1 MGISFLFHVLLF
13 IQSLFDDCFHFEHLF
28 VRRRILRKYDPGEI
42 PVYPCIGMGRV
53 AFCLSRQE
61 ESVPCRQY
69 LPVRGKEP
77 DTVYGDTFH
86 RVAEDVPN
94 SPVSTHIVILL
105 EEFVQQ
111 GFILAGFFYLLPD
124 IRKYSINSLVVDNVC
139 S

>member
-1 MGISFLFHVLLF
+1 M
-13 IQSLFDDCFHFEHLF
+13 
-28 VRRRILRKYDPGEI
+28 
-42 PVYPCIGMGRV
+42 
-53 AFCLSRQE
+53 
-61 ESVPCRQY
+61 PCRQY

-111 GFILAGFFYLLPD
+111 GFILAGFFYLLRKSMRGGRSIQRDARPIVIGTPD
-124 IRKYSINSLVVDNVC
+124 LIRKPA
-139 S
+139 

>member
-1 MGISFLFHVLLF
+1 MHRHGTG
-13 IQSLFDDCFHFEHLF
+13 C
-28 VRRRILRKYDPGEI
+28 
-42 PVYPCIGMGRV
+42 
-53 AFCLSRQE
+53 FCLSRQE

-124 IRKYSINSLVVDNVC
+124 IRCCTLFGKLQ
-139 S
+139 